1 MKITNILSVIDGILL
16 NGDKNLLIDNFSID
30 SRTITN
36 DDIFIAIK
44 GDKFDGNKFVIDVL
58 ESNAKGVIYDED
70 IDIDINK
77 YKDKIIIKVKDSIK
91 ALQSLASYKRS
102 LYNIPVVAITGSV
115 GKTSTKDII
124 ANVMSKKYNV
134 LKTEGNQNNHIGLP
148 LTLLKLKNH
157 DAMCIEMG
165 MNHFK
170 EISLLTNI
178 LKPTI
183 AVITNIGTAHI
194 GNLGSRENI
203 LKAKLE
209 ILEGLDNNKKVVIN
223 NDNDLLHDWYIKE
236 KENYNITTYGI
247 ENESEYQPYDINY
260 NVDSSTFKIKLD
272 EKEYEFFVHI
282 PGSHFILNS
291 LCALGIGKLLDI
303 RNEDIIDGI
312 KDFKLSKNR
321 LENIKLDNNITLISD
336 CYNANYDSMKASI
349 EILGKH
355 NGRKIAVLG
364 DMLELGDYAEEL
376 HKKIGKIVELNKID
390 ILICVGSLSK
400 YIYNNCNINCKYM
413 CKDNYET
420 VELLKVIIKTNDTVL
435 FKASN
440 SMNFIDIVNKIA
452 IILKK

>member
-1 MKITNILSVIDGILL
+1 MKIIDILSVIDGILL
-16 NGDKNLLIDNFSID
+16 KGDKNLLIDNFSID

-77 YKDKIIIKVKDSIK
+77 YNDKIIIKVKDSIK

-209 ILEGLDNNKKVVIN
+209 ILEGLDNNKKVIIN
-223 NDNDLLHDWYIKE
+223 NDDDLLHDWYIKE

-247 ENESEYQPYDINY
+247 ENKSKYQPYDINY
-260 NVDSSTFKIKLD
+260 NVDNSTFKIKLD
-272 EKEYEFFVHI
+272 NKEYEFFVPI

-303 RNEDIIDGI
+303 KNEDIIDGI
-312 KDFKLSKNR
+312 KNFKLSKNR
-321 LENIKLDNNITLISD
+321 LENIKLESNITLISD
-336 CYNANYDSMKASI
+336 CYNANYDSMKSSI

-364 DMLELGDYAEEL
+364 DMLELGNYAEEL
-376 HKKIGKIVELNKID
+376 HKKIGKIIELNKID

-400 YIYNNCNINCKYM
+400 YIYNNCNIDCKYM
-413 CKDNYET
+413 CKDNNEA
-420 VELLKVIIKTNDTVL
+420 VELLKTTINTNDTIL

-440 SMNFIDIVNKIA
+440 SMNFIDIVNKIT
-452 IILKK
+452 KN

>member
-1 MKITNILSVIDGILL
+1 MKIIDILSVIDGILL
-16 NGDKNLLIDNFSID
+16 KGDKNLLIDNFSID

-58 ESNAKGVIYDED
+58 ENNAKGVIYDED

-77 YKDKIIIKVKDSIK
+77 YNDKIIIKVKDSIK

-209 ILEGLDNNKKVVIN
+209 ILEGLDNNKKVIIN
-223 NDNDLLHDWYIKE
+223 NDDDLLHDWYIKE

-247 ENESEYQPYDINY
+247 ENKSKYQPYDINY
-260 NVDSSTFKIKLD
+260 NVDNSTFKIKLD
-272 EKEYEFFVHI
+272 NKEYEFFVPI

-303 RNEDIIDGI
+303 KNEDIIDGI
-312 KDFKLSKNR
+312 KNFKLSKNR
-321 LENIKLDNNITLISD
+321 LENIKLESNITLISD
-336 CYNANYDSMKASI
+336 CYNANYDSMKSSI

-364 DMLELGDYAEEL
+364 DMLELGNYAEEL
-376 HKKIGKIVELNKID
+376 HKKIGKIIELNKID

-400 YIYNNCNINCKYM
+400 YIYNNCNIDCKYM
-413 CKDNYET
+413 CKDNNEA
-420 VELLKVIIKTNDTVL
+420 VELLKTTINTNDTIL

-440 SMNFIDIVNKIA
+440 SMNFIDIVNKIT
-452 IILKK
+452 KN